1 MQRHRR
7 RQPFFQNSFQSAR
20 LQMRTNDEV
29 RQYRYA
35 ETRTQSR
42 QHGIAAIGSQRACGT
57 NSDLFPIR
65 PQETPNIRRIIV
77 GITKEGM
84 LAELGRMRGAAPLR
98 KMGGRR
104 QDMRLE
110 DLPTTYPE
118 RTIRPQG
125 KQTQNKTEKQ

>member
-1 MQRHRR
+1 
-7 RQPFFQNSFQSAR
+7 
-20 LQMRTNDEV
+20 MRTNDEI
-29 RQYRYA
+29 RQYCYA

-77 GITKEGM
+77 GITKAGM

-98 KMGGRR
+98 KIGGRR
-104 QDMRLE
+104 QDMRL
-110 DLPTTYPE
+110 DAFQSPYAE
-118 RTIRPQG
+118 RTIRQRSEEQ
-125 KQTQNKTEKQ
+125 KSELQSLMR